1 MKKEGGTR
9 HLLRAG
15 PRARAV
21 GLQHTG
27 ESERGPRATVV
38 FSETA
43 LGLSLQRTGYRLR
56 PRNIRLKSSIRS
68 YVFCRRVQG

>member
-15 PRARAV
+15 PRARAREI
-21 GLQHTG
+21 TG
-27 ESERGPRATVV
+27 ERGPRATVV